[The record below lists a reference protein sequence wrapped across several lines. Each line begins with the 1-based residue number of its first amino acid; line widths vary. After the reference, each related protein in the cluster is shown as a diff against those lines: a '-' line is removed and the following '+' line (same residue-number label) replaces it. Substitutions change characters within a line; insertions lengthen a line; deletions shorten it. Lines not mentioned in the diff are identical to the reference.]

1 MATTI
6 YLIRHAESLY
16 TEGQERERGLSEQG
30 KADAEHVR
38 SILQK
43 ESIDLFVSSTYA
55 RAIQTIQPLADE
67 MQMEVTLIEGLR
79 ERAIGDIAGLSFLE
93 AKRSVYQ
100 DFAAIFK
107 GGESSAE
114 AQARAIRE
122 LKFLMRKHEG
132 STLVVGTH
140 GDIMTLMLNY
150 FDSRFGYG
158 FWQSTTMPD
167 IYQLAFEG
175 EKLVQITRKWEG

>member
-1 MATTI
+1 MTTTI

-30 KADAEHVR
+30 KADAERVR

-43 ESIDLFVSSTYA
+43 ESIDLFVSSPYE

-67 MQMEVTLIEGLR
+67 KQKEIIRIEGLR
-79 ERAIGDIAGLSFLE
+79 ERTIGNIAGVSFVE

-100 DFAAIFK
+100 DFTAAFE

-114 AQARAIRE
+114 AQARAAGE
-122 LKFLMRKHEG
+122 LNLLLEKYEG
-132 STLVVGTH
+132 STLAVGTH
-140 GDIMTLMLNY
+140 GDIMTLMLND
-150 FDSRFGYG
+150 FDTWYGYE

-167 IYQLAFEG
+167 IYRLELEDG
-175 EKLVQITRKWEG
+175 ELVRVTRMWED